1 MKSGDWVVKGL
12 ELQHKN
18 HVPTPQKSHYIA
30 MYRKEDINAAVR
42 RKLFTD
48 VGSGSKVTQV
58 FNSLAS
64 ERNGVENVA
73 FTKRDLHNVISR
85 ERSEKMK
92 NGDWNALFDY
102 FNAMSADNQNFY
114 HMHRVDKF
122 NQLSDVMWVDARS
135 RAAYEE
141 FGDVIVFDTTYLT
154 DQYDLPFANF
164 VGVNHHGQSILLGCA
179 LFSHENAE
187 TFEWLFRTWLGCMSN
202 KKPLAILTDQ
212 DAAMRKALRNVMP
225 CTRHRWCLW
234 HILTKFSQKLGKYET
249 YELFKVELHNVIYD
263 SLTDDE
269 FEKEWAAAIAKYQL
283 EEDPWLAG
291 LYAERKMWAPAYMR
305 HIFWVGM
312 KTTQRVESINSFFDG
327 FLDKHTWLYEFGPKY
342 IAAMESRANDEQ
354 QDDAR
359 FCRPL
364 ITGFM
369 PEWFFRKIYTV
380 SKFLDVQEQC
390 NRVMYL
396 TPLSKVIDSDDGAT
410 VTHTLEDRVW
420 VLFKETRKEF
430 PTQYTRLYHVK
441 INKENTK
448 AFCSCKHFET
458 HGIICRHIIKV
469 LDMHKMTV
477 VPEMFVL
484 NRWRKDVFRKHT
496 RVKVTYHDPSKT
508 VESKRFDEMMVDFEP
523 LCVKA
528 SIVADCVP
536 IVIDTLRQ
544 LDINMEATVNAA
556 GLSGITL
563 TKKTPPKSTKKSPA
577 SSKKKTPKSMNKGKW
592 TVTETGKQSIM
603 DVSPTCFEIGSPSTD
618 LLVNDPVSR
627 KKPHRTPSCMHR
639 SCVEKSKKRTPKRSK
654 SVKKTALHPQ
664 VNSDEVLRLSAG
676 GIEMLTENG
685 SVGYFTST
693 VEEDSDGFVLCGD
706 DDGDVLGMDVDDVGV
721 VGLDGDGGDDLLT
734 QHDLVWV

>member
-1 MKSGDWVVKGL
+1 MGKRVVAEREGPAKRKSKKCDCLVYMYCCKMKSGDWVVKGL
-12 ELQHKN
+12 ELQHRN
-18 HVPTPQKSHYIA
+18 HVPTPRKYRYIA
-30 MYRKEDINAAVR
+30 MYRKEDINDVVR

-73 FTKRDLHNVISR
+73 FTNRDLHNVISR

-114 HMHRVDKF
+114 HMHRVEKF

-154 DQYDLPFANF
+154 NQYDLPFANF

-179 LFSHENAE
+179 LLSHENAE
-187 TFEWLFRTWLGCMSN
+187 TFEWLFRTWLGCMSK
-202 KKPLAILTDQ
+202 KKPLAILSDQ

-225 CTRHRWCLW
+225 CTHHRWCLW

-269 FEKEWAAAIAKYQL
+269 FEKEWVAVIAKYQL

-291 LYAERKMWAPAYMR
+291 LYAESKMWAPAYMR
-305 HIFWVGM
+305 PFFWEGM

-342 IAAMESRANDEQ
+342 IAAMELRANDEQ
-354 QDDAR
+354 QSDAADQ
-359 FCRPL
+359 
-364 ITGFM
+364 
-369 PEWFFRKIYTV
+369 RKIYTD

-390 NRVMYL
+390 NRVLYL
-396 TPLSKVIDSDDGAT
+396 TLLSKVIDSDNGAT
-410 VTHTLEDRVW
+410 ITHTLEDRVW
-420 VLFKETRKEF
+420 VLCKETRKEF

-469 LDMHKMTV
+469 LDMHKMTD

-508 VESKRFDEMMVDFEP
+508 VESKRFDEMMVAFEP

-528 SIVADCVP
+528 STVADC

-544 LDINMEATVNAA
+544 LDINVEATVNTA
-556 GLSGITL
+556 GLSGITP

-577 SSKKKTPKSMNKGKW
+577 SSRKKTPKSVNKGKG
-592 TVTETGKQSIM
+592 TVTETGKQSTM

-618 LLVNDPVSR
+618 LLVNDP
-627 KKPHRTPSCMHR
+627 
-639 SCVEKSKKRTPKRSK
+639 
-654 SVKKTALHPQ
+654 

-693 VEEDSDGFVLCGD
+693 VEEDSDGFVLCRD
-706 DDGDVLGMDVDDVGV
+706 DDEGVLGMDVDDGGV